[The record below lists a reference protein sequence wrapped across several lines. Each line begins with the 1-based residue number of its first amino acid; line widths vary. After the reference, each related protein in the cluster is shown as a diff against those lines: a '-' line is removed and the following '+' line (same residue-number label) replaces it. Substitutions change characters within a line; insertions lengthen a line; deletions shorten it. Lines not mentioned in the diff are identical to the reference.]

1 MLRRLLRR
9 IPRPSPR
16 ALALSLALGAS
27 LALSVPT
34 LGLAQSGRTA
44 ATIERTI
51 EVDGDTIRLGR
62 RLFGAERWVT
72 VKGDTL
78 VRIPPTYFDADA
90 DGLLVVRDGS
100 SGPVIRFALLYA
112 ATRNADALVGAHMR
126 DYGRTPQYASNPVPE
141 GVQESWTWS
150 DGKTAL
156 TLTRFTPAQ
165 NGIAALRIV
174 TDLAAP
180 RVMPVPPARPSGEPP
195 PF

>member
-1 MLRRLLRR
+1 M
-9 IPRPSPR
+9 
-16 ALALSLALGAS
+16 ALGAFLALGTPAV
-27 LALSVPT
+27 AP
-34 LGLAQSGRTA
+34 AQPGRTA

-51 EVDGDTIRLGR
+51 EVDGDTIQLGR
-62 RLFGAERWVT
+62 RLAGAEKWVA
-72 VKGDTL
+72 VQGDTL

-90 DGLLVVRDGS
+90 DGLLIVRDGS
-100 SGPVIRFALLYA
+100 TGPVIRFALLYA
-112 ATRNADALVGAHMR
+112 VTRNADALVGAHMR
-126 DYGRTPQYASNPVPE
+126 DFGRTPQYASTPVPE

-180 RVMPVPPARPSGEPP
+180 RVMAVPPAPVPPTLPTP
-195 PF
+195 